1 MKCDYIPKL
10 FSNVKCTVVLAI
22 NQLNQGKNMKN
33 IKLLIITTLF
43 SSLLIGCGMKG
54 VLYRAPTTQEK
65 EPIIEEKEAQVES
78 ATKEAVV
85 AKIQDDQEAVV
96 IESYEDETA
105 IEAVQTEATQNTLFT
120 PKSLLFAVEPS
131 HFTLQLMVMESVK
144 TLEQFVAEHNLPQ
157 KDVYVYQ
164 TAHNNK
170 SRYVVIF
177 GDYKNKQA
185 AKMAS
190 KNLPGSFAN
199 METWAK
205 PYQLVQQ
212 ELLLIK

>member
-1 MKCDYIPKL
+1 
-10 FSNVKCTVVLAI
+10 
-22 NQLNQGKNMKN
+22 MKN
-33 IKLLIITTLF
+33 IKLLIITLLF

-54 VLYRAPTTQEK
+54 VLYRTPTTQTE
-65 EPIIEEKEAQVES
+65 EPIVENEKMALVEYQP
-78 ATKEAVV
+78 TKEAVI
-85 AKIQDDQEAVV
+85 AKIQDDQQAITVT
-96 IESYEDETA
+96 ESYEDATTA
-105 IEAVQTEATQNTLFT
+105 EVAQAKPTQNTLFT
-120 PKSLLFAVEPS
+120 PKSLLLAIKPS
-131 HFTLQLMVMESVK
+131 HFTLQLMVVESVK
-144 TLEQFVAEHNLPQ
+144 SLQQFVIDHNLPQ
-157 KDVYVYQ
+157 KDVYVYMYQ

-199 METWAK
+199 MDTWAK

-212 ELLLIK
+212 DLLLIK